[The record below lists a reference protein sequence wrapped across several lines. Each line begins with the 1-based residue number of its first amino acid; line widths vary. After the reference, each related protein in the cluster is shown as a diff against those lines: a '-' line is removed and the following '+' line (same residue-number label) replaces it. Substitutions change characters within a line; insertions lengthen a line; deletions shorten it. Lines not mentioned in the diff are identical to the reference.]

1 MSSISV
7 VPYAYTFF
15 FRWLDPLTALY
26 GVYLNFADPDQ
37 AVKSMAPASSY
48 DANQVFLFHQAGGLA
63 LAVAVLAAVIPRY
76 SKDLNIWRLFQ
87 FALLLS
93 DFAGLSG
100 IYFALQRQG
109 RLSPAD
115 WTSDDKGCGFTYVGL
130 TVIRLLFVL
139 GVGFG
144 KPAVKKA

>member
-7 VPYAYTFF
+7 VPFAYSFF
-15 FRWLDPLTALY
+15 FKWLDPLAALY
-26 GVYLNFADPDQ
+26 GVYLNFVDPDQ

-48 DANQVFLFHQAGGLA
+48 DPNQVFLFHQAGGLA
-63 LAVAVLAAVIPRY
+63 LAVAVLTAVVPRY
-76 SKDLNIWRLFQ
+76 CKDLKLWRLFQ

-100 IYFALQRQG
+100 VYHALERQG

-115 WTSDDKGCGFTYVGL
+115 WTADDKGCGFTYVTL
-130 TVIRLLFVL
+130 TIIRLLFVL
-139 GVGFG
+139 GVGFS
-144 KPAVKKA
+144 KPSTKTT